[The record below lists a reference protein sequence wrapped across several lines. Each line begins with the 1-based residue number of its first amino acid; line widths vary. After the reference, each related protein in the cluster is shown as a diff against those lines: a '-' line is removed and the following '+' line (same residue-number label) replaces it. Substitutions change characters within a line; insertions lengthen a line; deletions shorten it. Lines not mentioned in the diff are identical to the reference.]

1 KPKHI
6 VAITFTKAA
15 STELAERIQKKALEY
30 LKDEKYKYAWPR
42 LESIDEIFTGTIHS
56 FCDLILGEMPFEA
69 NLTPG
74 YEIVEDSAEFHNEVW
89 YEFIRANED
98 EYKDKIK
105 ILSKF
110 NIDYRNLRTNAIL
123 AMDNPDV
130 KFTGYPELIDY
141 EDIEKDFQDL
151 KTRYT
156 DLDGSFFKKN
166 SNLVKM
172 LQDILKEGQDLSLYI
187 SSILNECPKYEFDP
201 DRLYERF
208 LLKKHL
214 DNPNRNRYKKFIS
227 GIYGIYYNLN
237 RLGYNT
243 CTEFVNMAVDYKNEN
258 YKNQLTFNELLYK
271 AAELLKNSDTA
282 KKHFKD
288 KYRFFY
294 IDEFQDTDPIQAEL
308 ILHLTHEGETSS
320 RLKDWHDSRPRPG
333 SLFVV
338 GDPKQSIYRFRR
350 ADISIYN
357 QVKKIIEDNGELV
370 YLDINF
376 RSSNNIC
383 NWVENTFKNREG
395 FGFKEESTETQAG

>member
-1 KPKHI
+1 MDKTELIKIEMEKRNEIMNTFNKNYLLEAGAGAGKTTIIVQRIINHIIKEDIKPKHI

-187 SSILNECPKYEFDP
+187 SSIL
-201 DRLYERF
+201 
-208 LLKKHL
+208 
-214 DNPNRNRYKKFIS
+214 
-227 GIYGIYYNLN
+227 
-237 RLGYNT
+237 
-243 CTEFVNMAVDYKNEN
+243 
-258 YKNQLTFNELLYK
+258 
-271 AAELLKNSDTA
+271 
-282 KKHFKD
+282 
-288 KYRFFY
+288 
-294 IDEFQDTDPIQAEL
+294 
-308 ILHLTHEGETSS
+308 
-320 RLKDWHDSRPRPG
+320 
-333 SLFVV
+333 
-338 GDPKQSIYRFRR
+338 
-350 ADISIYN
+350 
-357 QVKKIIEDNGELV
+357 
-370 YLDINF
+370 
-376 RSSNNIC
+376 
-383 NWVENTFKNREG
+383 
-395 FGFKEESTETQAG
+395 